1 VSKEKLKGIFIVK
14 SDKKGGFRGLN
25 MKKANRIRKKR
36 ERSLRYLEKKV
47 RNKTGFK
54 ELFKTCSRCCR
65 KKSISEFQRDRR
77 RGDGFLSNC
86 KECQGQKIN
95 RWRMDFEQF
104 GIFIREE
111 AARKIEN
118 K

>member
-1 VSKEKLKGIFIVK
+1 
-14 SDKKGGFRGLN
+14 
-25 MKKANRIRKKR
+25 MKKANCIRKKR

-47 RNKTGFK
+47 WNKTDFK

-65 KKSISEFQRDRR
+65 KKSISEFQRDWRR
-77 RGDGFLSNC
+77 RDGFLSNC

-95 RWRMDFEQF
+95 RWRMDLEQF